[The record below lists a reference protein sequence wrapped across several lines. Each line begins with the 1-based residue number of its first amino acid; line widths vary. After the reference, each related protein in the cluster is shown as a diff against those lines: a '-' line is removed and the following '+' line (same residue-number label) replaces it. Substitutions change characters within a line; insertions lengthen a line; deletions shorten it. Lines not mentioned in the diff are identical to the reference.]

1 MTQSMLTNTLA
12 EMVAETEAA
21 ERYPR
26 VRAAMR
32 AAGGAWTREAALT
45 LALAALSGVT
55 LDETTLIY
63 ADVRDLMAL
72 QRRLRQVGATR

>member
-1 MTQSMLTNTLA
+1 MTQQTLTNTLA
-12 EMVAETEAA
+12 EMVAETAAA

-32 AAGGAWTREAALT
+32 VAGGAWTREAALT
-45 LALAALSGVT
+45 LALAALTGMA
-55 LDETTLIY
+55 LDENTLIY

-72 QRRLRQVGATR
+72 QRRLRRAASAR